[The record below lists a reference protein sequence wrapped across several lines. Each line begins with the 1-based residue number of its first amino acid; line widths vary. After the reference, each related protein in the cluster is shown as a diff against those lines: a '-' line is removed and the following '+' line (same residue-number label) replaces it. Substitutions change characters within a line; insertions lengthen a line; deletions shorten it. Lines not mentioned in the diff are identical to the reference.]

1 MKKILIILFV
11 ITGATAAY
19 ADYSKNPYC
28 RGYGILE
35 QTERQKCLEANGD
48 VSKTMVSGNGIETK
62 QLKDKTSKFLNKL
75 GLNTNSTLLKTGKYS
90 ENK

>member
-1 MKKILIILFV
+1 MRKILIILIV

-35 QTERQKCLEANGD
+35 QTERQKCLEANGV
-48 VSKTMVSGNGIETK
+48 VSKPMMTGNGVDTK
-62 QLKDKTSKFLNKL
+62 QLKDKTGKFFKKL
-75 GLNTNSTLLKTGKYS
+75 GLNTDSKLLKTGKYS
-90 ENK
+90 ESK